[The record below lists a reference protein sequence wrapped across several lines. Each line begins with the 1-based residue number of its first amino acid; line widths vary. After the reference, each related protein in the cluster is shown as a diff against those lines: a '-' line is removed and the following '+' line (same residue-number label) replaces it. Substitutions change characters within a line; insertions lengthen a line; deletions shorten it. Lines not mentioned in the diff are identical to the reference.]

1 MRRRETEEEAK
12 SPYVFCEKCEQ
23 MYERALIAEC
33 PYCEKK
39 FCRTCAV
46 RSGQQIFCGKACA
59 KNWFFADEEE
69 ESEEAVERGE
79 LDKGDV

>member
-1 MRRRETEEEAK
+1 MRRKETDEDAK
-12 SPYVFCEKCEQ
+12 SPYLFCEKCEQ

-33 PYCEKK
+33 PYCEKR

-46 RSGQQIFCGKACA
+46 RSGQQQFCGKACA

-79 LDKGDV
+79 LEKGDV

>member
-1 MRRRETEEEAK
+1 MRRKETEEDAK
-12 SPYVFCEKCEQ
+12 SPYLFCEKCEQ

-33 PYCEKK
+33 PYCEKR
-39 FCRTCAV
+39 FCRSCAV

-69 ESEEAVERGE
+69 ESEDAVERGE
-79 LDKGDV
+79 LDRGDV